1 MQQISPLSG
10 AKEIALARQADM
22 ANAVISLF
30 KWSFVP
36 GVSTTKA
43 ELEANE
49 CDFTDYATKVIAAW
63 TGPVLAPV
71 SGYQINAPVQT
82 WTVVTATVGNTVGG
96 YWIED
101 ATGDVIDIV
110 VFDDPGVPMT
120 NVDQAVQVTPVQF
133 FPAQS
138 IAS

>member
-10 AKEIALARQADM
+10 AKESADLAKTAM
-22 ANAVISLF
+22 VNAVISLF
-30 KWSFVP
+30 KWGFVP

-43 ELEANE
+43 ELEAEE
-49 CDFTDYATKVIAAW
+49 CDFTDYTTKTIAAW

-71 SGYQINAPVQT
+71 AGYQINAPVQT

-96 YWIED
+96 YWIEN
-101 ATGDVIDIV
+101 AGGDVIDIV
-110 VFDDPGVPMT
+110 TFDDPGVPMT
-120 NVDQAVQVTPVQF
+120 NVDQAVQVTPVEF